1 MDNNDKQ
8 NLQRYG
14 RVMPR
19 VYNSARSSLKA
30 SSSVIRHK
38 SLARGNGAKPRSNSN
53 NMSNSYSDLPIVL
66 NDYIPDVAREK
77 EVKPLFVVKPKKT
90 LKSLVPFKNKNI
102 PPRTVLRSRKCDN
115 SSSANVCASAPSLL
129 EGDTKDWSE
138 LHVRHCLSSRSHS
151 RLKELKDEIHAYQ
164 ETEKLMKLRS
174 RLYKSCGVVLNDV
187 GQVAVDK
194 AVQAEEIDVNQKDAR
209 YV

>member
-1 MDNNDKQ
+1 MDKSDKQ
-8 NLQRYG
+8 KLQMYG

-19 VYNSARSSLKA
+19 VYNSARSSFKT

-38 SLARGNGAKPRSNSN
+38 SSARGIGAKPYSNSN
-53 NMSNSYSDLPIVL
+53 NKSNSFSDLPIVL
-66 NDYIPDVAREK
+66 NDYIPDVAHEK

-90 LKSLVPFKNKNI
+90 LKSLVPLKNKNI
-102 PPRTVLRSRKCDN
+102 PPRSVLRPRKYDE
-115 SSSANVCASAPSLL
+115 SSSGNVHASAPSIL
-129 EGDTKDWSE
+129 EGDTNNWSD

-174 RLYKSCGVVLNDV
+174 HLYKSCGVVLNDV
-187 GQVAVDK
+187 GQVAMDK
-194 AVQAEEIDVNQKDAR
+194 AVQAEEIGNS
-209 YV
+209 